1 MMMRTLLML
10 VMSLA
15 LLNTV
20 RAADDAELGRM
31 QGKWEVKKTNEEG
44 QKITQTI
51 EIKKDKMLFKILS
64 NAGDTVLVATAD
76 IKPRQLGSFSTFTI
90 TNLKYGQSEDSL
102 TPADE
107 DRSYIYQISP
117 STLTIVSNID
127 EEREQPPVLDAYK
140 KVSK

>member
-10 VMSLA
+10 VMSFA

-31 QGKWEVKKTNEEG
+31 QGKWEVKKTNDEG

-64 NAGDTVLVATAD
+64 DAGDTVLVATAN

-102 TPADE
+102 NPADE
-107 DRSYIYQISP
+107 DRSYIYHISL
-117 STLTIVSNID
+117 STFTIVSNID
-127 EEREQPPVLDAYK
+127 EEREEPPALDAYR
-140 KVSK
+140 KV

>member
-1 MMMRTLLML
+1 MMRTLLML

-31 QGKWEVKKTNEEG
+31 QGKWEVKKTNDEG

-64 NAGDTVLVATAD
+64 AAGDTVLVATAD
-76 IKPRQLGSFSTFTI
+76 IKPRRLGSFSTFTI

-102 TPADE
+102 NPADE